1 MQNRITELR
10 TAHGMS
16 ARALAK
22 KIGVSPSQMSRLEAD
37 KRGLSLEWLLK
48 ISAALD
54 VSPNEI
60 VDVDLGAQQPNKCDQ
75 ALMGVVV
82 SSVFEACD
90 HFDVKPAPKEIAGWI
105 SFVYDNAATNHSTFA
120 NIRELASTIVKINK
134 SGGNRAP
141 SVEKEPAAKTARKK
155 AKIIKA
161 A

>member
-10 TAHGMS
+10 TSRGIS

-54 VSPNEI
+54 VPPNEI
-60 VDVDLGAQQPNKCDQ
+60 VDVDLGAQQSGKCDQ

-90 HFDVKPAPKEIAGWI
+90 HFAVKPSPKEIASWI
-105 SFVYDNAATNHSTFA
+105 SFVYDNAASNHSTFA
-120 NIRELASTIVKINK
+120 NIRELASTIVKVNK
-134 SGGNRAP
+134 NGGNRDP
-141 SVEKEPAAKTARKK
+141 FMEKEESPKPARKK
-155 AKIIKA
+155 ARTTKA